1 MSAPGKLNPGI
12 SDDIKVNTIIVSL
25 ICNSAESLPGLQG
38 FILAGSYLPQE
49 RLHVYSLKNSTQ

>member
-25 ICNSAESLPGLQG
+25 ICNSAETLPRGCKVVYLRV
-38 FILAGSYLPQE
+38 SYLPQE
-49 RLHVYSLKNSTQ
+49 DYMCIV